1 MLFVVVFS
9 LKESSCQDSVLF
21 TLIAVGS
28 SLVDVIVVSGKCVA
42 VTLIVVGLLETKA

>member
-1 MLFVVVFS
+1 
-9 LKESSCQDSVLF
+9 LF

-42 VTLIVVGLLETKA
+42 VTLIWVFSR